1 MGHIYKRGKVYW
13 VKYYRSGKSFRESS
27 GSAKES
33 DAKRLLRLRE
43 GDIARGIPVAPR
55 VGRVKFDELA
65 EDVVND
71 YKINQKRSLRHLE
84 IRLNKHLRPF
94 FGGRR
99 AAAITTADI
108 RKFIARRQEVGASN
122 GEINRELTVLRRAFN
137 LGIQSE
143 KLMHKPYISL
153 LKENNVRTGF
163 FEPEQFSSLHK
174 HLPDYLKPFAHFA
187 YITGWR
193 RGEISG
199 LQRRQV
205 DFGAGRVAL
214 DPGTTKNDEGRVF
227 PFTRELR
234 ALLEKQE
241 KYTSQLQL
249 QEDKVIPWV
258 FHRKGKR
265 IGDFRKA
272 WATACKKAGVP
283 GRIPHDFRRTAVRNL
298 VRAGIPERV
307 AMQMTGHKTRS
318 VFERYNIVSEGDL
331 DAAARRLD
339 EMSVSRGKIFG

>member
-1 MGHIYKRGKVYW
+1 MGSIYKRGKTYW
-13 VKYYRSGKSFRESS
+13 VKYYRSGKAYRESS
-27 GSAKES
+27 GSVKHS
-33 DAKRLLRLRE
+33 DAKRLLKLRE
-43 GDIARGIPVAPR
+43 GDGARGIPVTPK
-55 VGRVKFDELA
+55 VGRARFDELA
-65 EDVVND
+65 QDVVHD
-71 YKINQKRSLRHLE
+71 YLANQKRTVRDLQTRIDRHVG
-84 IRLNKHLRPF
+84 PF

-99 AAAITTADI
+99 AASITTADI
-108 RKFIARRQEVGASN
+108 RKYITRRQAEGAAN
-122 GEINRELTVLRRAFN
+122 AGINRELSVIRRAFN
-137 LGIQSE
+137 LAMQSG
-143 KLMHKPYISL
+143 KMMHKPYVPM

-174 HLPDYLKPFAHFA
+174 HLPDYLKPFVHFA

-199 LQRRQV
+199 LQSRQI
-205 DFGAGRVAL
+205 DFEAGRVTL

-234 ALLEKQE
+234 ALLENQE
-241 KYTSQLQL
+241 RYTSELQR
-249 QEDKVIPWV
+249 EEGKVIPWV
-258 FHRKGKR
+258 FHRKGKP

-298 VRAGIPERV
+298 VRAGVPERV

-339 EMSVSRGKIFG
+339 EIAVSR